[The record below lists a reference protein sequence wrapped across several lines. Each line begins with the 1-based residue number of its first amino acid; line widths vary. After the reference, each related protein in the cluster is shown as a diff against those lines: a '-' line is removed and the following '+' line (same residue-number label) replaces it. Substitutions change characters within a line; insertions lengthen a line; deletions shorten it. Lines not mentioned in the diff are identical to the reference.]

1 MVSLYV
7 ATVTRLDMIG
17 DFVPMPLG
25 FLQAAKAGEK
35 KASFAN
41 NYGRISRI
49 YMLYK

>member
-1 MVSLYV
+1 MHLG
-7 ATVTRLDMIG
+7 TVTRLDMIG

-25 FLQAAKAGEK
+25 FLQDAKAGEK

-41 NYGRISRI
+41 NYGGISRI

>member
-1 MVSLYV
+1 
-7 ATVTRLDMIG
+7 MIG

-25 FLQAAKAGEK
+25 FLQAAKAEEK

-49 YMLYK
+49 YMRYK